1 MKFKKLSEAK
11 VLALI
16 AEAEEAT
23 CGGPGAWDIWHQDH
37 VGIEAMIEFPLGE
50 LFNEGIAGFL
60 FAWKLQNRI
69 STARIEKS
77 DRFNA
82 QGIEGKCQVV
92 TTLVTALLAYR
103 ELPKYRRQLRI
114 AA

>member
-1 MKFKKLSEAK
+1 MKFEKLSEAK
-11 VLALI
+11 ILALI
-16 AEAEEAT
+16 AELE
-23 CGGPGAWDIWHQDH
+23 GAAIPDKWDNWHKAHSQ
-37 VGIEAMIEFPLGE
+37 EAMIEFPLGE
-50 LFNEGIAGFL
+50 LFNGAIAGFL

-69 STARIEKS
+69 STAKIEEA

-82 QGIEGKCQVV
+82 QGLEGKCRVV

-103 ELPKYRRQLRI
+103 ELPRFRRQLRI

>member
-16 AEAEEAT
+16 AEMEAAAL
-23 CGGPGAWDIWHQDH
+23 PDKWDDWHKAHASQ
-37 VGIEAMIEFPLGE
+37 EAMIEFPLGE
-50 LFNEGIAGFL
+50 LFNPDIAGFL

-69 STARIEKS
+69 VTVGIEKS
-77 DRFNA
+77 DKFNA
-82 QGIEGKCQVV
+82 QGLEGKCQVV
-92 TTLVTALLAYR
+92 TGLIAALLAYR
-103 ELPKYRRQLRI
+103 ELPRFRRQLRI

>member
-16 AEAEEAT
+16 AEME
-23 CGGPGAWDIWHQDH
+23 GAAIPDKWDSWHSEH
-37 VGIEAMIEFPLGE
+37 ISKEAMIEFPGGE
-50 LFNEGIAGFL
+50 IFNEGIRGYL
-60 FAWKLQNRI
+60 IAWKLQNRI
-69 STARIEKS
+69 ISTDIEKS
-77 DRFNA
+77 DRFSA
-82 QGIEGKCQVV
+82 HGIEGKCQVV

-103 ELPKYRRQLRI
+103 ELPRFRRQLRI